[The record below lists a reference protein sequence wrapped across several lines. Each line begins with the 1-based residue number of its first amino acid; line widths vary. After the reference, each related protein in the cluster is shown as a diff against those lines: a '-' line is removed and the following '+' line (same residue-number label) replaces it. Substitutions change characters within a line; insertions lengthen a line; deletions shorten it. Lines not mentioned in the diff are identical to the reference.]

1 MNVIGHFDPFIML
14 SKGFLAND
22 RVWPLT
28 LRAVTRFLGAEG
40 HVRSEVTAP

>member
-1 MNVIGHFDPFIML
+1 ML

-28 LRAVTRFLGAEG
+28 LRAVTRFLGAEP
-40 HVRSEVTAP
+40 HPRVERQTPV

>member
-1 MNVIGHFDPFIML
+1 MNIIGHFDPFIML

-28 LRAVTRFLGAEG
+28 LRAVTRFLGAHP
-40 HVRSEVTAP
+40 HVQSERVTA

>member
-28 LRAVTRFLGAEG
+28 LRALTRFLGAQRHTG
-40 HVRSEVTAP
+40 SESRTP